1 MYVSSITAVSIVY
14 LDLQNEQSGQFE
26 LTDMCSA
33 KSSISKILNC
43 TSVWPATIVVLQW
56 NILLWKTIASFVHRI
71 RKCSAVYYHFIKKH
85 IF

>member
-43 TSVWPATIVVLQW
+43 TSVWPATIAILQ
-56 NILLWKTIASFVHRI
+56 
-71 RKCSAVYYHFIKKH
+71 
-85 IF
+85 